1 MTRNNKQINKNKFA
15 SVKAG
20 GAKPRPYEASKEY
33 CKNRKRLQSLKQAE
47 QSPAPTE
54 RNKQL
59 QINKKLNRV
68 ERTRNTAKWQTV
80 ESVKAGGAELRPCG
94 AK

>member
-1 MTRNNKQINKNKFA
+1 MNA
-15 SVKAG
+15 
-20 GAKPRPYEASKEY
+20 
-33 CKNRKRLQSLKQAE
+33 
-47 QSPAPTE
+47 PAE

-80 ESVKAGGAELRPCG
+80 EIVKVGGAEPRPYG
-94 AK
+94 EK